1 MRHIVGVTWHC
12 ITGAEGSAQFPF
24 APAICPAS
32 ERILEDSLDVPGGFL
47 ERQRHFHDLRQRR
60 LRLIQAEV
68 SLSWAQCLGCIHASC
83 GKVNIPRDQNHAA
96 CRHPFGS

>member
-1 MRHIVGVTWHC
+1 MRLAAVAGHD
-12 ITGAEGSAQFPF
+12 GSLQFPF

-32 ERILEDSLDVPGGFL
+32 ERILEDSPDVPGSFL

-68 SLSWAQCLGCIHASC
+68 SLSC
-83 GKVNIPRDQNHAA
+83 GQH
-96 CRHPFGS
+96 